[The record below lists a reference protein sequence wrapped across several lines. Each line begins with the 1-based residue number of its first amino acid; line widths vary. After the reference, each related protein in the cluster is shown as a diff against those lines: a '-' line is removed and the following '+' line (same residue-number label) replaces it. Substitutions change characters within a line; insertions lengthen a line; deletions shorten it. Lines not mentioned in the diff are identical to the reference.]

1 MTFSLNTLLGL
12 DASVALTIELDN
24 ANSHA
29 PRQSKPVASKKSK
42 RAINSLR
49 RGKTVECRWETNV
62 KDAMVM
68 PPRRKLLER
77 TISHP
82 PVLERTISDPPVEQ
96 NRSRAMLLEHV
107 VAEIEKLE
115 QAMNA
120 LQ

>member
-24 ANSHA
+24 ANSHTT
-29 PRQSKPVASKKSK
+29 RQSKPFAYNKSK
-42 RAINSLR
+42 QAINSLR
-49 RGKTVECRWETNV
+49 RGKTVECHWETNV

-68 PPRRKLLER
+68 SPRRKSLER

-82 PVLERTISDPPVEQ
+82 PPVEQ
-96 NRSRAMLLEHV
+96 KRNRAMLLEHV